1 VPVVEDDNHQMNKI
15 PSARDQDPVDFET
28 VQTLLD
34 TLPDSLAPLD
44 AGMLDGFLCG
54 VLLQP
59 RAVAASHWLPYVVDI
74 DARLAPADFPL
85 ERLHALIGARC
96 AEIDRAIVDRQ
107 WFDPWVYELG
117 DDQAAPGEAVM
128 PWTAGFITAMALYP
142 ALMDLN
148 LRTLVEPLA
157 LILQYADAD
166 DLEDADEILEAIADM
181 EPPRKMAEAVEDLVR
196 AVLLIADVTRPKA
209 LPDKSRRQAPARPRP
224 R

>member
-1 VPVVEDDNHQMNKI
+1 MIKT
-15 PSARDQDPVDFET
+15 PSAPTPDPVDFEA
-28 VQTLLD
+28 VQALLD

-59 RAVAASHWLPYVVDI
+59 RVIAAAQWLPYVVDI
-74 DARLAPADFPL
+74 DARPAPADFPL
-85 ERLHALIGARC
+85 KRLHQLVGARC
-96 AEIDRAIVDRQ
+96 AEIDRAIADRQ

-117 DDQAAPGEAVM
+117 NDEAAPGEAVM

-148 LRTLVEPLA
+148 LRPLVEPLA
-157 LILQYADAD
+157 LILQYADGD
-166 DLEDADEILEAIADM
+166 DLEDADDILEAIAGM

-196 AVLLIADVTRPKA
+196 AVLLIADVTRPQAQPEK
-209 LPDKSRRQAPARPRP
+209 PRRRAPLRPRP